1 MYQYKFIVNFICM
14 THKDNGLEEEKWNPK
29 NLNLIFYSQRF
40 LITLGKTSYNNLF
53 VMHKRI
59 VISYLK

>member
-1 MYQYKFIVNFICM
+1 M

-59 VISYLK
+59 VILYLK